1 MGFFPAYKEENKMD
15 KIGGAI
21 AFATENAN
29 DFYGCKAVIAK
40 DFANL
45 TDKVLEANIL
55 LAISSSFSDEI
66 ETKLESKN
74 IKTVILDKHSIEDA
88 YKSFADKDSEVFLI
102 KNEDN
107 SYKLKFFS
115 GSLSK
120 SYQLRK

>member
-1 MGFFPAYKEENKMD
+1 MD

-21 AFATENAN
+21 IFASENED
-29 DFYGCKAVIAK
+29 DFYGCKAVVAK

-45 TDKVLEANIL
+45 TEKAIDAGIL
-55 LAISSSFSDEI
+55 LAISSSFAED
-66 ETKLESKN
+66 TTQKLESKG
-74 IKTVILDKHSIEDA
+74 IKPVILDKHSIEDA
-88 YKSFADKDSEVFLI
+88 YKSFADKDSEVYLI
-102 KNEDN
+102 KNEDD